1 MGGEYVVRGGE
12 YVMRGGEDMWRE
24 DVGRVVIVSKEEEC
38 SLISCNRMYHGNCIC
53 GFLRY

>member
-1 MGGEYVVRGGE
+1 
-12 YVMRGGEDMWRE
+12 
-24 DVGRVVIVSKEEEC
+24 VGRVVIVSKEEEC